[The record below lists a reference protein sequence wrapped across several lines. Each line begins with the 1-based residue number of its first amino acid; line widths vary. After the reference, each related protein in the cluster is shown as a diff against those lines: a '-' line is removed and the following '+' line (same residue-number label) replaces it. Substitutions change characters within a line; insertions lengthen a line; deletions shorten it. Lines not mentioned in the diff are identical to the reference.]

1 MGIWASDF
9 IASPVEDCTGPV
21 KYSINRAGEPNNID
35 STGIVLT
42 CADTGTLVVEIWAY
56 DGAGNSDFCETYI
69 VVQDNM
75 GACGTAS
82 PSVAGVITTEESEGV
97 EAVTMS
103 LSGQGAGS
111 MFSQAD
117 GSYGFAN
124 LVEGYDYTITPE
136 RDGDY
141 LNGVSTFDLVL
152 ISQHILGVNPLN
164 SPYKIIA
171 ADANRSGSVTT
182 LDLIQLRKLILG
194 IDTELAN
201 NTSWRFV
208 AGGYA
213 FPEPA
218 NPWYEAFPEAE
229 NINNLP
235 EAGLS
240 NLNFIAVKIGDV
252 NLDAAVNSLQTIE
265 DRSFDGQLAL
275 QAEEVFMESGK
286 EYTVAF
292 SIEEVERILGYQAT
306 LTFNTEAVELVEVI
320 SGIATEANFGL
331 TKADEGLITTSWNQ
345 DWKWEGRNAKS
356 EENAEAGI
364 PTSRSVAESRMAD
377 FLPGKASA
385 TTGRLPTSTMFS
397 LVLRAK
403 TEVQLSEVLSIS
415 SRITKAEA
423 YSTTGSHLD
432 VVLAFSPASAEAT
445 AGRFELYQNQPNPF
459 RTETLIGFNLPE
471 SGEVEMSITDI
482 SGRVVRRIQLQG
494 VKGYNSVVLNG
505 ASLPKGILQYTVTA
519 GRYTDTKT
527 MVITE

>member
-1 MGIWASDF
+1 MGSCG
-9 IASPVEDCTGPV
+9 S
-21 KYSINRAGEPNNID
+21 AG
-35 STGIVLT
+35 
-42 CADTGTLVVEIWAY
+42 
-56 DGAGNSDFCETYI
+56 
-69 VVQDNM
+69 
-75 GACGTAS
+75 
-82 PSVAGVITTEESEGV
+82 PSVAGAIETEAGLGV
-97 EAVTMS
+97 EEVMVN
-103 LSGQGAGS
+103 LSGQGTGS
-111 MFSQAD
+111 MLTTAD
-117 GSYGFAN
+117 GQYGFAN

-152 ISQHILGVNPLN
+152 ISQHILGVNPLS

-182 LDLIQLRKLILG
+182 LDLISLRKLILG

-208 AGGYA
+208 AAEYE
-213 FPEPA
+213 FPQPG
-218 NPWYEAFPEAE
+218 NPWYEEFPEVE

-292 SIEEVERILGYQAT
+292 SVEEVERILGYQAT

-356 EENAEAGI
+356 EENAEADI
-364 PTSRSVAESRMAD
+364 PTSRSVAESRMTD

-385 TTGRLPTSTMFS
+385 TTGRLPPSQMFS
-397 LVLRAK
+397 LVLRANADAN
-403 TEVQLSEVLSIS
+403 LSEVLSIS
-415 SRITKAEA
+415 SRITRAEA
-423 YSTTGSHLD
+423 YSTAGSYLD

-445 AGRFELYQNQPNPF
+445 AGKFELYQNQPNPF
-459 RTETLIGFNLPE
+459 RSETLIGFNLPE
-471 SGEVEMSITDI
+471 AATATMTI
-482 SGRVVRRIQLQG
+482 SDVTGKVLKLVRVDG
-494 VKGYNSVVLNG
+494 VKGYNSIVLNTDN
-505 ASLPKGILQYTVTA
+505 LPYGLLNYTLVSGDYSDTRMMIVT
-519 GRYTDTKT
+519 
-527 MVITE
+527 E